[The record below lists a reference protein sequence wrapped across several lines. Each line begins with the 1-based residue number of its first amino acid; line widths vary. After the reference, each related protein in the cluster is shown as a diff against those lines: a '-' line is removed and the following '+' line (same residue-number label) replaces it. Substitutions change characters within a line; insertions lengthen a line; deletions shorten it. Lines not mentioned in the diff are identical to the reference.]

1 MIKRDESKVSQDSQ
15 AKQKIISTPTPVKN
29 WRSHSC

>member
-15 AKQKIISTPTPVKN
+15 AKQKIFATSFPVN
-29 WRSHSC
+29 FGDYSC

>member
-1 MIKRDESKVSQDSQ
+1 MIKRDATKVTQDSQ

-29 WRSHSC
+29 W